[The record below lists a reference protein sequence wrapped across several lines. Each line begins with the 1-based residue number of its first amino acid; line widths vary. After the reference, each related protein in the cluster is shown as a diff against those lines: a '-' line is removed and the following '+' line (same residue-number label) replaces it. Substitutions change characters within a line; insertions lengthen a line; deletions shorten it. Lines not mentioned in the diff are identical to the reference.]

1 MKKYFT
7 TLLLA
12 LVGTCA
18 AWAADDMKYCLVLEL
33 DAEEAVTLALS
44 ESPKMTF
51 EGTDVLVTA
60 TGFEGRYAR
69 TDVKRMY
76 FTEVPSGIKT
86 VESVGD
92 RKQCGVIYDINGRK
106 VADYNGTIETATL
119 PQGVYV
125 IKTESGKSFKV
136 TRN

>member
-18 AWAADDMKYCLVLEL
+18 AWANDMVYCLVLEL
-33 DAEEAVTLALS
+33 NAEEAVTLALS
-44 ESPKMTF
+44 ESPKMKF
-51 EGTDVLVTA
+51 EGTDVILTA
-60 TGFEGRYAR
+60 KGFEGRYAR
-69 TDVKRMY
+69 TDVQRMY
-76 FTEVPSGIKT
+76 FQEVPSGIKT
-86 VESVGD
+86 LESLGD
-92 RKQCGVIYDINGRK
+92 RKQAGVIYDINGRK
-106 VADYNGTIETATL
+106 VAEYNGTIETSNL